1 MDTHKTI
8 FVTGITGNQGGAVA
22 KHILAQNHKVIGL
35 TRNANSNKATHWQNK
50 GVTLVEGDLNK
61 PNSYKSHLEKADA
74 IYLVQALQGKQKE
87 IAQGKQFIDALG
99 DQKKA
104 HLVYASVLGADL
116 NTGVPHFDSK
126 FELENYIKSKN
137 INYTILRPG
146 SFYENHL
153 FPRVAKDIRKGT
165 YMSPLNK
172 TCKQQMIGVDHIG
185 KIASKVIS
193 NREIYEG
200 KTLSIAT
207 DEWQTND
214 IPNVF
219 SEAINKPVT
228 YKKLPGFITRL
239 AMGKDLYKM
248 FKYMNTHDFSVVED
262 LDAVKNEFDIK
273 EDFKCWVSKNFKTE

>member
-1 MDTHKTI
+1 MEPKKTI
-8 FVTGITGNQGGAVA
+8 FIIGITGNQGSAVA
-22 KHILAQNHKVIGL
+22 KHLLAQNHKVIGL
-35 TRNANSNKATHWQNK
+35 TRNTNSEKAKHWQNQ
-50 GVTLVEGDLNK
+50 GVTLIEGDLNK
-61 PNSYKSHLEKADA
+61 PNTYKSHLEKADA

-87 IAQGKQFIDALG
+87 ITQGKRFIDALG
-99 DQKKA
+99 DLNKA

-137 INYTILRPG
+137 LDYTILRPA

-172 TCKQQMIGVDHIG
+172 TCKQQMIGVDAIG
-185 KIASKVIS
+185 RIASKVIS
-193 NREIYEG
+193 NRENYKG

-207 DEWQTND
+207 DEWQTSD

-219 SEAINKPVT
+219 SDVINKPVA
-228 YKKLPGFITRL
+228 YKKLPGFISRIV
-239 AMGKDLYKM
+239 MGKDLYKM
-248 FKYMNTHDFSVVED
+248 FKYMNTHDFCVVED
-262 LDAVKNEFDIK
+262 LDAVKNEFNIK
-273 EDFKCWVSKNFKTE
+273 ENFKSWTSKNFKTE